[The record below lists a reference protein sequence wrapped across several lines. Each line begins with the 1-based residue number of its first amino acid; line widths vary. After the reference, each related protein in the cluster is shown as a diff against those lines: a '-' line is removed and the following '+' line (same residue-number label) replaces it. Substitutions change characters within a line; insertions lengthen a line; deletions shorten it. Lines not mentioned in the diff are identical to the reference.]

1 VHQENRPALDAIR
14 LGHIFW
20 TLKQKAGIIAGCFAF
35 GLLLSGLF
43 IGFVPPKYK
52 AAAQFLFDPTA
63 EQAVNPEQGLTAS
76 ILTLKALERVI
87 ALIQSPGTLKQVA
100 ADLIE
105 HSAPSI
111 PGLRTSIQEIL
122 QDPALQNGMRLR
134 RLMAQLQKDLTIK
147 TEAADQIIIVEFQSK
162 SPQEAAYIANL
173 VVKDFISER
182 TSTRKAAVSQAAQWL
197 DERFVEAKE
206 KLLATDKEIQDY
218 KAAHRIDD
226 DAGSSAYDT
235 QLLRLREQLATTQSK
250 LTDTE
255 SLFKTLQV
263 YDQGDH
269 SDYSKLADSLNDS
282 NLQKL
287 RASLAEA
294 EGAAAAARERF
305 GPYHPEVRGKRIV
318 TQVLREEIEAEAR
331 RKLSTAKSDLQILR
345 NQQQQLNGS
354 IKATEEKLHEL
365 RTAEVKLRELQRE
378 REAIKTLYDSMLARL
393 NKTAPQQSFGFS
405 DFKPLIDAA
414 VPEQKKINPVIIWLA
429 GGAGGLGLGIA
440 LALLLGFL
448 SDRLVHVEGM
458 ENQLPIK
465 LISRIPALS
474 AGDFPGY
481 GERSEAA
488 LNGQPGQWLR
498 RMAGGGGRSGGS
510 VDASRYLQ
518 FAREFPNSLFTN
530 CLLRAVLAA
539 RELESDGGGRIIMV
553 TSPTPGNGK
562 TLIASNLASLSVLL
576 GERTLL
582 IDLDA
587 RKGVFEEEVA
597 VGGAQLPEL
606 SAFLLEAGLDR
617 ALAAKRETEGLDVVR
632 PRAAGEAVWLQFI
645 QPQLGRLLEF
655 VRQHYSYVW
664 MDTPPAQMFS
674 DALFLAS
681 QADATII
688 VAEWSK
694 TSRRQM
700 NETCEL
706 LLRSGGKVLGTVINK
721 VEVNS
726 LISDSMAAY
735 KAYYQTLQRRELR
748 GSQT

>member
-20 TLKQKAGIIAGCFAF
+20 ALKQKAGIIAGCFVF
-35 GLLLSGLF
+35 GLLLSGLI

-52 AAAQFLFDPTA
+52 ASAQFLFDPTA

-105 HSAPSI
+105 HPAPSI
-111 PGLRTSIQEIL
+111 PGLRTSIQDIL
-122 QDPALQNGMRLR
+122 HDPALQNGMRLR
-134 RLMAQLQKDLTIK
+134 RLVAQLQKDLTIK
-147 TEAADQIIIVEFQSK
+147 TEAADQIIIAEFQSK

-173 VVKDFISER
+173 IVKDFISDR

-197 DERFVEAKE
+197 DERFAEAKE
-206 KLLATDKEIQDY
+206 KLLATDKEVQDY
-218 KAAHRIDD
+218 KTAHRIDD

-269 SDYSKLADSLNDS
+269 SDYAKLADSLNDS

-318 TQVLREEIEAEAR
+318 AQVLREEIEAEAR
-331 RKLSTAKSDLQILR
+331 RKLSAAKSDLQILR

-365 RTAEVKLRELQRE
+365 RAAEVKLRELQRE

-414 VPEQKKINPVIIWLA
+414 VPEQRKINPVIIWLA
-429 GGAGGLGLGIA
+429 GGIGGLGLGIA
-440 LALLLGFL
+440 LALLLELL
-448 SDRLVHVEGM
+448 SDRLVHVDGM
-458 ENQLPIK
+458 ESQLPIK
-465 LISRIPALS
+465 VISRIPALS

-481 GERSEAA
+481 GERCEAG
-488 LNGQPGQWLR
+488 LNGQPGRWLR
-498 RMAGGGGRSGGS
+498 RLGGGGRSGGS
-510 VDASRYLQ
+510 INPARYLQ

-530 CLLRAVLAA
+530 CLLRAQLAV
-539 RELESDGGGRIIMV
+539 RELDSAGGGRIIMI

-587 RKGVFEEEVA
+587 RKGVLEEAAA
-597 VGGAQLPEL
+597 VNGAQLPEL
-606 SAFLLEAGLDR
+606 SAFLRETGLDR
-617 ALAAKRETEGLDVVR
+617 ALAAKRETERLDVIR
-632 PRAAGEAVWLQFI
+632 PRASEEAVWLQFI

-655 VRQHYSYVW
+655 ARQDYSYVW

-706 LLRSGGKVLGTVINK
+706 LLRSGGKVLGAVINK
-721 VEVNS
+721 VEVDS

-735 KAYYQTLQRRELR
+735 KAYYQTMQRRELP